1 MWVHIVIFI
10 LAFGTVLISKAGW
23 IHLDALG
30 DKKGVRLFLTVAVC
44 GNFLGMAVTMTGEGG
59 TVQPDTYRIP
69 REETGSYEK
78 EYLISVDGEESEA
91 LKIQVPEKETEEQE
105 ETVSEKESPES
116 IRQKEFQE
124 MLDQYNQQK
133 QDPDYYYLPS
143 EWKGHRLEWERPKE
157 HTGELLA
164 SLGLF
169 AAFVVLLKSTRE
181 KQEEEARRAE
191 QLLMDYPGMVM
202 KFALLIQAGMTA
214 RSAFR
219 KMADDY
225 ERRKTKRRH
234 FAYEAVAAAC
244 YEMDSGVSEPE
255 AYRRFGEKC

>member
-1 MWVHIVIFI
+1 MHIVIFI

-30 DKKGVRLFLTVAVC
+30 DKKGVRLFLAVAVC

-124 MLDQYNQQK
+124 MLDQYNQQNRTRITIICLQSGRDIGWNGSVQK
-133 QDPDYYYLPS
+133 NIQESFWHPWDCLLPL
-143 EWKGHRLEWERPKE
+143 W
-157 HTGELLA
+157 
-164 SLGLF
+164 F
-169 AAFVVLLKSTRE
+169 
-181 KQEEEARRAE
+181 
-191 QLLMDYPGMVM
+191 
-202 KFALLIQAGMTA
+202 
-214 RSAFR
+214 
-219 KMADDY
+219 
-225 ERRKTKRRH
+225 
-234 FAYEAVAAAC
+234 C
-244 YEMDSGVSEPE
+244 
-255 AYRRFGEKC
+255 

>member
-143 EWKGHRLEWERPKE
+143 EWKGHRRNK
-157 HTGELLA
+157 
-164 SLGLF
+164 GL
-169 AAFVVLLKSTRE
+169 RE
-181 KQEEEARRAE
+181 
-191 QLLMDYPGMVM
+191 
-202 KFALLIQAGMTA
+202 
-214 RSAFR
+214 
-219 KMADDY
+219 
-225 ERRKTKRRH
+225 
-234 FAYEAVAAAC
+234 C
-244 YEMDSGVSEPE
+244 
-255 AYRRFGEKC
+255 

>member
-30 DKKGVRLFLTVAVC
+30 DKKGVRLFLAVAVC

-143 EWKGHRLEWERPKE
+143 EWTGHRLEWERPKE

-225 ERRKTKRRH
+225 ELSLIH
-234 FAYEAVAAAC
+234 I
-244 YEMDSGVSEPE
+244 SEPTRPL
-255 AYRRFGEKC
+255 YI

>member
-91 LKIQVPEKETEEQE
+91 LKIQVPEKKRK
-105 ETVSEKESPES
+105 SRKKPF
-116 IRQKEFQE
+116 RKR
-124 MLDQYNQQK
+124 N
-133 QDPDYYYLPS
+133 
-143 EWKGHRLEWERPKE
+143 
-157 HTGELLA
+157 
-164 SLGLF
+164 
-169 AAFVVLLKSTRE
+169 LLKVYDRKNFRKCWISIISKNRI
-181 KQEEEARRAE
+181 R
-191 QLLMDYPGMVM
+191 LL
-202 KFALLIQAGMTA
+202 L
-214 RSAFR
+214 SAFR
-219 KMADDY
+219 VEGTSVGMG
-225 ERRKTKRRH
+225 TSKRT
-234 FAYEAVAAAC
+234 
-244 YEMDSGVSEPE
+244 
-255 AYRRFGEKC
+255 YRESFWHPWDCLLPLWFC

>member
-30 DKKGVRLFLTVAVC
+30 DKKGVRLFLAVAVC

-105 ETVSEKESPES
+105 ETVSEKESP
-116 IRQKEFQE
+116 
-124 MLDQYNQQK
+124 
-133 QDPDYYYLPS
+133 
-143 EWKGHRLEWERPKE
+143 
-157 HTGELLA
+157 
-164 SLGLF
+164 
-169 AAFVVLLKSTRE
+169 
-181 KQEEEARRAE
+181 
-191 QLLMDYPGMVM
+191 
-202 KFALLIQAGMTA
+202 
-214 RSAFR
+214 
-219 KMADDY
+219 
-225 ERRKTKRRH
+225 
-234 FAYEAVAAAC
+234 
-244 YEMDSGVSEPE
+244 
-255 AYRRFGEKC
+255 

>member
-30 DKKGVRLFLTVAVC
+30 DKKGVRLFLAVAVC

-181 KQEEEARRAE
+181 KQEGNSFLWIIREW
-191 QLLMDYPGMVM
+191 
-202 KFALLIQAGMTA
+202 
-214 RSAFR
+214 
-219 KMADDY
+219 
-225 ERRKTKRRH
+225 
-234 FAYEAVAAAC
+234 
-244 YEMDSGVSEPE
+244 
-255 AYRRFGEKC
+255 